1 MSKRVYIGL
10 FVLIFAIFLGL
21 AYNVTR
27 SMSPTYDEQN
37 HLTRG
42 IAILKTGDFRLSLHH
57 PPLPNVLNALPV
69 MIGSEYWWNDKSDD
83 FTEKVDSFNPESE
96 EFLNIWTA
104 ASEVLYENQTPA
116 LGIKAIKASRVMT
129 LLFALLAGVI
139 IFLWAK
145 ELFGPLG
152 GIISATI
159 FLFDPNVIA
168 HATVTTTDMA
178 AVATILLAVYLLRKY
193 IQSPSAKTLIFC
205 GIAVGMAFLC
215 KFSSLIL
222 LPIFGLILLFNIHGE
237 KISKRLFNALVSGIL
252 MLFVAGVVLFVGY
265 GFKVEKFAA
274 KPGDSFSQQYEG
286 KGNLPVPAK
295 QYLRGL
301 KTLTGEADGHKAYL
315 NGVSDDTGKG
325 WWYYFPATFV
335 YKTNWVALAL
345 ILITIVLF
353 ALPTCRE
360 KVHLSKDEALFLGIP
375 ILIYLLAGFGLL
387 GISLNLG
394 VRHLL
399 PIYPFIYIFV
409 GAVGKAIDFHDVKG
423 KIIVLLVMLSYGMI
437 IATNHPNYLSYFNI
451 SNADRYLIDSNFD
464 WGQDIEKMTNI
475 NTEGLPLYFSYFG
488 TTTPV
493 SARLECYYM
502 PGMGVMTSVN
512 MQQEIKKPSF
522 FAISATCLR
531 GGEVY
536 TGVNHEK
543 FLRENSAEF
552 VQMVGKTIYLYK
564 IP

>member
-1 MSKRVYIGL
+1 MSKRVYICL
-10 FVLIFAIFLGL
+10 FVIICAVFLGL
-21 AYNVTR
+21 AYNVTQN
-27 SMSPTYDEQN
+27 MSPTYDEQN

-57 PPLPNVLNALPV
+57 PPLPNILNALPV
-69 MIGSEYWWNDKSDD
+69 MIDREYWWNDKTAD
-83 FTEKVDSFNPESE
+83 FSQRVDSFNPESE

-104 ASEVLYENQTPA
+104 AREVLYERQAPV

-129 LLFALLAGVI
+129 LLFALLAGII

-152 GIISATI
+152 SIISAVI

-178 AVATILLAVYLLRKY
+178 AVATILLAVYFLRKY
-193 IQSPSAKTLIFC
+193 IQSPSIKTLVFC
-205 GIAVGMAFLC
+205 GSAVGLAFLC

-222 LPIFGLILLFNIHGE
+222 LPIFGLILLFTMHGD
-237 KISKRLFNALVSGIL
+237 KIGKRLLNALIAGLL
-252 MLFVAGVVLFVGY
+252 MLFIAGTVLFAGY

-274 KPGDSFSQQYEG
+274 KPGESFSQQYEG

-301 KTLTGEADGHKAYL
+301 KTLTGEANGHKAYL
-315 NGVSDDTGKG
+315 NGISDDTGKG

-345 ILITIVLF
+345 IIITILLF
-353 ALPTCRE
+353 ALPKCRE
-360 KVHLSKDEALFLGIP
+360 KVRLPKNEVIFLGIP

-409 GAVGKAIDFHDVKG
+409 GAIGKVIDLRDVKG
-423 KIIVLLVMLSYGMI
+423 KIAVLLIVLSYGAI
-437 IATNHPNYLSYFNI
+437 ITITHPNYLSYFNI
-451 SNADRYLIDSNFD
+451 PNAGRYLIDSNFD
-464 WGQDIEKMTNI
+464 WGQDIEKLTAVDTKGM
-475 NTEGLPLYFSYFG
+475 PMYFSYFG
-488 TTTPV
+488 TTPPISV
-493 SARLECYYM
+493 RLGCYYM
-502 PGMGVMTSVN
+502 PGMGEMTSAN
-512 MQQEIKKPSF
+512 MPHEIRRPSF

-536 TGVNHEK
+536 TGVDYEK
-543 FLRENSAEF
+543 FLRENNAEF
-552 VQMVGKTIYLYK
+552 VRMVGKTIYLYK